1 MSDSRNGKVIKAGVI
16 VIKFYDHKSSIE
28 KMGRSA
34 GMYRSREDDTSLLW
48 ASYLSEFF
56 NNLQFSFSS
65 WDSWCED
72 SRLLFG

>member
-34 GMYRSREDDTSLLW
+34 GMYRSREDDTSLL
-48 ASYLSEFF
+48 
-56 NNLQFSFSS
+56 
-65 WDSWCED
+65 
-72 SRLLFG
+72 